1 MHFVK
6 TSAGQ
11 QAFKERHADLSPRLR
26 SAFLLFDGQRSLAQ
40 VLQAVAGMGVTQ
52 DEILALVEREWLAPR
67 DAAEPR
73 LGVVAV
79 AVPSVPAAPAAA
91 ASSTDSAGDAPA
103 QSEPSLAVRYRN
115 AYPLAVAITA
125 NLGLK
130 GFRLNLAVEAAMG
143 YDQLVALAPRL
154 REAASPASYLPL
166 HEELFGKAPRMR
178 NGPHARRGCAFHLGA
193 ARQ

>member
-1 MHFVK
+1 MHLVK

-26 SAFLLFDGQRSLAQ
+26 SAFLLFDGQRSVAQ

-79 AVPSVPAAPAAA
+79 AAPAVTAA
-91 ASSTDSAGDAPA
+91 TASPAQPAGDESAP
-103 QSEPSLAVRYRN
+103 SEPSLAVRYRN

-125 NLGLK
+125 NMGLK

-154 REAASPASYLPL
+154 REAASPAS
-166 HEELFGKAPRMR
+166 
-178 NGPHARRGCAFHLGA
+178 
-193 ARQ
+193 

>member
-1 MHFVK
+1 MFAAYHRLAHYHFAP
-6 TSAGQ
+6 SSSCS
-11 QAFKERHADLSPRLR
+11 FFFLMIRRPPRSTLFPYTTLFR
-26 SAFLLFDGQRSLAQ
+26 S
-40 VLQAVAGMGVTQ
+40 

-166 HEELFGKAPRMR
+166 HEALFGKAP
-178 NGPHARRGCAFHLGA
+178 
-193 ARQ
+193 

>member
-103 QSEPSLAVRYRN
+103 QSEPSLAV
-115 AYPLAVAITA
+115 AITA

-166 HEELFGKAPRMR
+166 HEALFGKAP
-178 NGPHARRGCAFHLGA
+178 
-193 ARQ
+193 

>member
-1 MHFVK
+1 MHLVK

-40 VLQAVAGMGVTQ
+40 VLESVAGMGVTQ

-79 AVPSVPAAPAAA
+79 AVPAASAVHASTAVPAADP
-91 ASSTDSAGDAPA
+91 PA
-103 QSEPSLAVRYRN
+103 QSEPSLSVRYRN

-154 REAASPASYLPL
+154 REAASPPSYAPL
-166 HEELFGKAPRMR
+166 HEALFGKAP
-178 NGPHARRGCAFHLGA
+178 
-193 ARQ
+193 

>member
-91 ASSTDSAGDAPA
+91 ASSTDSAGDGPA
-103 QSEPSLAVRYRN
+103 QSEPSLAVRYR
-115 AYPLAVAITA
+115 
-125 NLGLK
+125 
-130 GFRLNLAVEAAMG
+130 M
-143 YDQLVALAPRL
+143 AP
-154 REAASPASYLPL
+154 
-166 HEELFGKAPRMR
+166 GVW
-178 NGPHARRGCAFHLGA
+178 
-193 ARQ
+193 

>member
-40 VLQAVAGMGVTQ
+40 VLESVAGMGVTQ

-79 AVPSVPAAPAAA
+79 AVPSVPAATAAA
-91 ASSTDSAGDAPA
+91 ALPADSAGEAPA

-125 NLGLK
+125 DLGLK

-154 REAASPASYLPL
+154 REAASPANYLPL
-166 HEELFGKAPRMR
+166 HEALFGKAP
-178 NGPHARRGCAFHLGA
+178 
-193 ARQ
+193 